1 MKRLFPLI
9 ILLGCSSNVGAQEA
23 DFAVQFGGTLQ
34 PIPPGLVYGLN
45 DLQHTS
51 QGVWDAWSQGVKPEG
66 GVVRIWVQRYLGQFS
81 KKHIDAARR
90 AQQAGLDVMLTVVGA
105 TGDEYKKSADDSE
118 RSLKR
123 PSDTSKWAQQLAQN
137 VREMINA
144 GINVRYIEIWNEP
157 DMPFQWDGTQEQ
169 FAEFFAECGVVL
181 REEFGHS
188 VKIGGPGMA
197 SGWGLGMLF
206 FEKILDACK
215 RHSFSPDFL
224 SWHLYGSFASDNE
237 YFRIPQTIQSM
248 AETRG
253 LGTPDTVLS
262 EWNVSLP
269 RPVARGM
276 DTNVGAAYWTAVVGS
291 LIQTPA
297 KDALYFFLQDGSWEA
312 TKDFAGQS
320 VGAFT
325 LRGAPKSTFSA
336 MKLMGEVAKSP
347 AVPLQRLQAPNNLVC
362 VATRNKQQGN
372 LLISNSPGDILR
384 LGRKFLANTSL
395 FMGDLK
401 GKDSLLMAHLSG
413 KTKFDKLDLSE
424 EWRVPLVELKKLMKA
439 LRHEEGNSNR
449 WVTIKLDHSPV
460 SIKRVRLIDADH
472 GNPIASASFRDL
484 FRPYEVGF
492 GKVAGR
498 LAIEELRK
506 QGVSSSEVAAI
517 EQSFL
522 SGSKE
527 IRIVGVS
534 ATTIA
539 SARATLN
546 RKMAMLKTDLP
557 VSLAA
562 HEACRAAEVDSEDWV
577 KIEGSKIL
585 VKVPPHSVVAVELK
599 L

>member
-1 MKRLFPLI
+1 
-9 ILLGCSSNVGAQEA
+9 
-23 DFAVQFGGTLQ
+23 
-34 PIPPGLVYGLN
+34 
-45 DLQHTS
+45 
-51 QGVWDAWSQGVKPEG
+51 VWDAWSQGVKPEG
-66 GVVRIWVQRYLGQFS
+66 GVVRLWVKRYLGSFN
-81 KKHIDAARR
+81 KEHIAAARR
-90 AQQAGLDVMLTVVGA
+90 AQKAGLDVMLTVVGVS
-105 TGDEYKKSADDSE
+105 GDEHDKDSGHVLE
-118 RSLKR
+118 R
-123 PSDTSKWAQQLAQN
+123 PSDTSIWAQQLAGYA
-137 VREMINA
+137 REMIKA

-157 DMPFQWDGTQEQ
+157 DMPLEWDGTEEQ
-169 FAEFFAECGVVL
+169 FAEFFAVCGVVL
-181 REEFGHS
+181 REEFGDS
-188 VKIGGPGMA
+188 IKIGGPGMA
-197 SGWGLGMLF
+197 SGWGNGMLF

-224 SWHLYGSFASDNE
+224 SWHLYNSFASDNE
-237 YFRIPQTIQSM
+237 YFRTPQTLQSM
-248 AETRG
+248 AQTRG

-269 RPVARGM
+269 KPVAQGM

-297 KDALYFFLQDGSWEA
+297 KDALYFFLQDGSWD
-312 TKDFAGQS
+312 TNQDFAEKS

-347 AVPLQRLQAPNNLVC
+347 AVPLQRLKAPNNLVC

-372 LLISNSPGDILR
+372 LLISNSPGDILKF
-384 LGRKFLANTSL
+384 GRKFLASTSL

-401 GKDSLLMAHLSG
+401 SK
-413 KTKFDKLDLSE
+413 DKLLKGYVSGQAKFEKLGLSE
-424 EWRVPLVELKKLMKA
+424 AWRAPLVELKKIMKV
-439 LRHEEGNSNR
+439 LKREEDNSNR
-449 WVTIKLDHSPV
+449 WVTIQLDCSPK
-460 SIKRVRLIDADH
+460 SIERVRLIDADH
-472 GNPIASASFRDL
+472 GNPIASTSFRDL

-498 LAIEELRK
+498 LTIAELKK
-506 QGVSSSEVAAI
+506 QGVRASEVAAI
-517 EQSFL
+517 ERTFA

-527 IRIVGVS
+527 KNIAGVS

-539 SARATLN
+539 TARATFDRQMIILQ
-546 RKMAMLKTDLP
+546 TDLP

-562 HEACRAAEVDSEDWV
+562 HEACRAADVDSADWV
-577 KIEGSKIL
+577 KIDGNKIL

>member
-1 MKRLFPLI
+1 MKLLLPLI
-9 ILLGCSSNVGAQEA
+9 ILFGFSSNLSAQKTDFSVQFDGAQ
-23 DFAVQFGGTLQ
+23 Q

-45 DLQHTS
+45 DLKHTS

-66 GVVRIWVQRYLGQFS
+66 GVVRLWVKRYLGRFGKQ
-81 KKHIDAARR
+81 HIDAARR
-90 AQQAGLDVMLTVVGA
+90 AQQAGLDVMLTVVGV
-105 TGDEYKKSADDSE
+105 TGDTYRKDSVDAM
-118 RSLKR
+118 KR
-123 PSDTSKWAQQLAQN
+123 PPDARKWAQDLAQN
-137 VREMINA
+137 AREMIEA
-144 GINVRYIEIWNEP
+144 GISVRYIEIWNEP
-157 DMPFQWDGTQEQ
+157 DMPFQWGGTEEQ
-169 FAEFFAECGVVL
+169 FAEFFAVCGAAL

-188 VKIGGPGMA
+188 IKIGGPGMA
-197 SGWGLGMLF
+197 SGIGKKQQY

-237 YFRIPQTIQSM
+237 YFRIPQTMQSM
-248 AETRG
+248 AQSRG
-253 LGTPDTVLS
+253 LGTPDVVLS

-269 RPVARGM
+269 RPRARGM
-276 DTNVGAAYWTAVVGS
+276 DTNVGAAYWAGVVGS

-297 KDALYFFLQDGSWEA
+297 KEALYFLLQDGNWE
-312 TKDFAGQS
+312 TSKDFAEES

-336 MKLMGEVAKSP
+336 MKLMGEIAKSP

-362 VATRNKQQGN
+362 VATRNQEQGN
-372 LLISNSPGDILR
+372 LLISNSPGDIVK
-384 LGRKFLANTSL
+384 LGQKFLIHTAL

-401 GKDSLLMAHLSG
+401 DK
-413 KTKFDKLDLSE
+413 DKLLKAYVSGQREFDALGLSE
-424 EWRVPLVELKKLMKA
+424 EWRAPLAEVKRLMRVLKL
-439 LRHEEGNSNR
+439 EEGNNNR
-449 WVTIKLDHSPV
+449 WVTIQLDCSSA

-472 GNPIASASFRDL
+472 GNPIASTSFREL

-498 LAIEELRK
+498 LAIEELKK
-506 QGVSSSEVAAI
+506 QSISASEVAAI
-517 EQSFL
+517 ERSFN

-527 IRIVGVS
+527 KHIAGVS
-534 ATTIA
+534 AATFV
-539 SARATLN
+539 SARAAFD
-546 RKMAMLKTDLP
+546 RKMVMLQTDLP

-562 HEACRAAEVDSEDWV
+562 HEACSAADVDSADWV
-577 KIEGSKIL
+577 KLEGNRIR